1 MNIYR
6 SHNCNELR
14 KKDVC
19 KKVLLSWWI
28 NKKRDHGNLLFIDL
42 RDNYGIT
49 QCIIDRENQNFSG
62 KSHLI
67 NIFIKKFKGI
77 IFNADTFDNNLMSN
91 LDIHQNIVLENFNN
105 KINEKLIYTLINT
118 IEQNN
123 KYLIITSYR
132 PVSEFN
138 FSLNDLKSRAKNF
151 LIQEIQ
157 KPDDELIFALL
168 IKNLSDRQIII
179 EKKLLNYIVKRIH
192 RSYSKIFDFIYKI
205 DEMSLKKKKPINVN
219 LVKEIL
225 GE

>member
-1 MNIYR
+1 MDQKIIKFTYEKNLKDSDFFVSKSNKHVHDFLISWPNWEKNLVNIYG
-6 SHNCNELR
+6 E
-14 KKDVC
+14 
-19 KKVLLSWWI
+19 
-28 NKKRDHGNLLFIDL
+28 
-42 RDNYGIT
+42 
-49 QCIIDRENQNFSG
+49 NFSG

-67 NIFIKKFKGI
+67 NVFIKKFKGV
-77 IFNADTFDNNLMSN
+77 IFNADTFNNDNLTT
-91 LDIHQNIVLENFNN
+91 LDIHQNIILENLNN

-118 IEQNN
+118 VEQNN

-132 PVSEFN
+132 PLSEFN

-151 LIQEIQ
+151 LIQDIQ

-179 EKKLLNYIVKRIH
+179 EKKLVNYIVKRIH

-205 DEMSLKKKKPINVN
+205 DEMSLKKKKSININ

>member
-1 MNIYR
+1 MRNMDQKIIKFT
-6 SHNCNELR
+6 HEINL
-14 KKDVC
+14 KDSDFFVS
-19 KKVLLSWWI
+19 KSNKHVHDFLLSWPNWE
-28 NKKRDHGNLLFIDL
+28 KNLVNIC
-42 RDNYGIT
+42 G
-49 QCIIDRENQNFSG
+49 ENFSG

-77 IFNADTFDNNLMSN
+77 IFNADTFNNDNLSI

-105 KINEKLIYTLINT
+105 KIDEKLIYTLINT

-138 FSLNDLKSRAKNF
+138 FNLNDLKSRAKNF
-151 LIQEIQ
+151 LIQNIQ

-179 EKKLLNYIVKRIH
+179 EKKLVNYIVKRIH

-205 DEMSLKKKKPINVN
+205 DEMSLKKKKSINTN
-219 LVKEIL
+219 LIKEIL

>member
-1 MNIYR
+1 MDQKIIKFTHEKNLKDSDFFVSKSNKYV
-6 SHNCNELR
+6 HNF
-14 KKDVC
+14 
-19 KKVLLSWWI
+19 LLSWPNWE
-28 NKKRDHGNLLFIDL
+28 KNLVNIC
-42 RDNYGIT
+42 G
-49 QCIIDRENQNFSG
+49 ENFSG
-62 KSHLI
+62 KSHLV
-67 NIFIKKFKGI
+67 NIFIKKFKGV
-77 IFNADTFDNNLMSN
+77 IFNADTFDNDNLSS
-91 LDIHQNIVLENFNN
+91 LDIHQNIVLENLNN

-118 IEQNN
+118 VEQND

-132 PVSEFN
+132 SISEFN
-138 FSLNDLKSRAKNF
+138 FNLNDLKSRAKNF
-151 LIQEIQ
+151 LIQDIQ

-205 DEMSLKKKKPINVN
+205 DEMSLKKKKPININ